1 MRCAKSGAS
10 VGTARG
16 RIRVAVEATG
26 PTGTSPLEKRAIA
39 PPDPERTDT
48 SGTASWPHKRYFN
61 KRLNKRLMLYS
72 PVMDSTAIVTALDAL
87 AHEHR
92 LAVFRQLV
100 QAGPEGL
107 NAGTLSGRLQVSPS
121 SLSFHLKDLVKADLI
136 QPRHVGRQIFY
147 SARFE
152 TMNGLIGYL
161 TENCCGG
168 NPCSPL
174 RATDCSTEEE
184 SS

>member
-1 MRCAKSGAS
+1 MELQCTKLLGHPVSAFLNIIS
-10 VGTARG
+10 
-16 RIRVAVEATG
+16 INVEINGKCCTV
-26 PTGTSPLEKRAIA
+26 R
-39 PPDPERTDT
+39 R
-48 SGTASWPHKRYFN
+48 
-61 KRLNKRLMLYS
+61 
-72 PVMDSTAIVTALDAL
+72 MDSTAIVTALDAL

-107 NAGTLSGRLQVSPS
+107 TAGTLSSRLEVSPS
-121 SLSFHLKDLVKADLI
+121 SLSFHLKDLVQADLI
-136 QPRHVGRQIFY
+136 QPRHAGRQIFY
-147 SARFE
+147 SPRFE

-168 NPCSPL
+168 NPCS
-174 RATDCSTEEE
+174 AVCANAGAADGA

>member
-1 MRCAKSGAS
+1 
-10 VGTARG
+10 
-16 RIRVAVEATG
+16 
-26 PTGTSPLEKRAIA
+26 
-39 PPDPERTDT
+39 
-48 SGTASWPHKRYFN
+48 
-61 KRLNKRLMLYS
+61 
-72 PVMDSTAIVTALDAL
+72 MDSTAIVTALDAL

-92 LAVFRQLV
+92 LEVFRMLV

-107 NAGTLSGRLQVSPS
+107 TAGAISGMLEVKPS
-121 SLSFHLKDLVKADLI
+121 ALSFHLKDLVRADLI

-168 NPCSPL
+168 NPCSAVC
-174 RATDCSTEEE
+174 ATDCSTEGE

>member
-1 MRCAKSGAS
+1 MES
-10 VGTARG
+10 
-16 RIRVAVEATG
+16 
-26 PTGTSPLEKRAIA
+26 
-39 PPDPERTDT
+39 
-48 SGTASWPHKRYFN
+48 N
-61 KRLNKRLMLYS
+61 
-72 PVMDSTAIVTALDAL
+72 AIVTALDAL
-87 AHEHR
+87 AHALR

-107 NAGTLSGRLQVSPS
+107 TAGTLSGRLGVSPS
-121 SLSFHLKDLVKADLI
+121 SLSFHLKDLVKAELI

-152 TMNGLIGYL
+152 TMNGLIAYL

-168 NPCSPL
+168 TPCSP
-174 RATDCSTEEE
+174 AFAINCSNEGG

>member
-1 MRCAKSGAS
+1 VIKNISIFIEINGDYCI
-10 VGTARG
+10 V
-16 RIRVAVEATG
+16 
-26 PTGTSPLEKRAIA
+26 L
-39 PPDPERTDT
+39 
-48 SGTASWPHKRYFN
+48 F
-61 KRLNKRLMLYS
+61 
-72 PVMDSTAIVTALDAL
+72 MDSTAIVTALDAL

-92 LAVFRQLV
+92 LKVFRMLV

-107 NAGTLSGRLQVSPS
+107 TAGAISSGLEVKPS
-121 SLSFHLKDLVKADLI
+121 ALSFHLKDLVRADLI

-147 SARFE
+147 SPRFE

-168 NPCSPL
+168 NPCSPVC
-174 RATDCSTEEE
+174 ATDCSTEGE

>member
-1 MRCAKSGAS
+1 
-10 VGTARG
+10 
-16 RIRVAVEATG
+16 
-26 PTGTSPLEKRAIA
+26 
-39 PPDPERTDT
+39 
-48 SGTASWPHKRYFN
+48 
-61 KRLNKRLMLYS
+61 
-72 PVMDSTAIVTALDAL
+72 MDSTAIVTALDAL

-92 LAVFRQLV
+92 LEVFRMLV

-107 NAGTLSGRLQVSPS
+107 TAGAISSTLEVKPS
-121 SLSFHLKDLVKADLI
+121 ALSFHLKDLVRADLI

-168 NPCSPL
+168 NPCSPA
-174 RATDCSTEEE
+174 RASISPNLLLTERVK
-184 SS
+184 

>member
-1 MRCAKSGAS
+1 
-10 VGTARG
+10 
-16 RIRVAVEATG
+16 
-26 PTGTSPLEKRAIA
+26 
-39 PPDPERTDT
+39 
-48 SGTASWPHKRYFN
+48 
-61 KRLNKRLMLYS
+61 
-72 PVMDSTAIVTALDAL
+72 MDSTAIVTALNAL

-92 LAVFRQLV
+92 LEVFRHLV

-107 NAGTLSGRLQVSPS
+107 TAGTLSGRLEVSPS

-136 QPRHVGRQIFY
+136 RARHVGRQIFY

-152 TMNGLIGYL
+152 TMYGLLAYL

-168 NPCSPL
+168 NPCSPV
-174 RATDCSTEEE
+174 RAADCSIKGE